1 MEAAL
6 VDMIEQT
13 LPAVIVSAAAS
24 TDDADVIQAPALL
37 HMDLC
42 IAQRIG
48 GSITVQAVDFH
59 RVEDTLVSIPLSTG
73 SWSRGHCLQQ
83 FSWDLMLNEN

>member
-1 MEAAL
+1 MKTSL
-6 VDMIEQT
+6 IDVVEQT
-13 LPAVIVSAAAS
+13 SPAVILSAAAS
-24 TDDADVIQAPALL
+24 TDDADIIQAPALF

-42 IAQRIG
+42 IAQRVS

-73 SWSRGHCLQQ
+73 RWSRGHCLQQ